1 MQQNPFTEWSPW
13 SLSTKLAL
21 STQTACQ
28 KRIYGRNLKW
38 KWSKNCSGLNFSMR
52 ALMRSRWKTWVFR
65 GDPKNPDDVNSK
77 ESLVNLESFG
87 MMTRIEKTIKGNTWA
102 KTYPSILKAF
112 ETRTPRKEKSSPP
125 KLFPYNSQFL
135 FEHKTLKIEHRKRFF
150 FKTSRSAIFQNIEI
164 TQSRAVW
171 KISGSVARAS

>member
-1 MQQNPFTEWSPW
+1 
-13 SLSTKLAL
+13 
-21 STQTACQ
+21 
-28 KRIYGRNLKW
+28 
-38 KWSKNCSGLNFSMR
+38 MR

-164 TQSRAVW
+164 TQSRAVC